1 MGKDENA
8 NKTSNLFN
16 FFPRHK
22 FLEFIKIIENP
33 GHVSFPGGI
42 SGDMPN
48 LQMLMSFCRRL
59 VDPDFFRT

>member
-1 MGKDENA
+1 MPTKHRTYSIFFHV
-8 NKTSNLFN
+8 TSFSN
-16 FFPRHK
+16 PGH
-22 FLEFIKIIENP
+22 EIIENP